1 MASIDELLESL
12 QNPNKGT
19 GLENNKAT
27 WERIGNKDT
36 FDELGMSSSEL
47 ESFLKEWTD
56 NNPYNNI

>member
-19 GLENNKAT
+19 TLDNNKST